1 MVRRYVEAK
10 KCVWWNGSLHIL
22 AGTYWATPLNVFL
35 EIRDLSVLAGEQ
47 HGEVSFRK
55 FILVSNFRLSVETSN
70 VDMSRKKM
78 IRILN

>member
-1 MVRRYVEAK
+1 M
-10 KCVWWNGSLHIL
+10 